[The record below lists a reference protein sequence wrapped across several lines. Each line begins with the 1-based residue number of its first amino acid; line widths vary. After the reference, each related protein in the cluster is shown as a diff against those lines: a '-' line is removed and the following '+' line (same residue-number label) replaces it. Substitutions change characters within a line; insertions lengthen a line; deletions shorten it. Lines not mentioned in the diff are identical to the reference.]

1 MANKKSLFLVGYF
14 EIVFASLSVS
24 WLASLGRN
32 FDDYPGFQL
41 FFTLGKHFAPECKYL
56 HFSFSQLHQSP
67 NQIWQKTRLTEFVKI
82 LYGSLV
88 EVQYPIF
95 SSNPAQYLL
104 NTDTHQY
111 TTPMEDSEAQ
121 PTEHR
126 FFFCE
131 IHLRNSYLEIT
142 FWKDQKLMFE
152 SNQKVRVV
160 LKKILLSVYCASKN
174 STSVVMLKCT
184 DCGHP
189 ERAFFQK
196 LETFGLGLTNWAEII

>member
-1 MANKKSLFLVGYF
+1 
-14 EIVFASLSVS
+14 
-24 WLASLGRN
+24 
-32 FDDYPGFQL
+32 
-41 FFTLGKHFAPECKYL
+41 
-56 HFSFSQLHQSP
+56 
-67 NQIWQKTRLTEFVKI
+67 
-82 LYGSLV
+82 
-88 EVQYPIF
+88 
-95 SSNPAQYLL
+95 
-104 NTDTHQY
+104 
-111 TTPMEDSEAQ
+111 MEDSEAQ